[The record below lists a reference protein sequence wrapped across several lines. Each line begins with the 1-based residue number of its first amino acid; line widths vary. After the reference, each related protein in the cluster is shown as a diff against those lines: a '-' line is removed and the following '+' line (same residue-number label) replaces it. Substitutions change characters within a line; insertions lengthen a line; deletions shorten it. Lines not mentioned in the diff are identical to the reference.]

1 MGQEFV
7 KKTTLF
13 SVVGTGPISSITQSA
28 DIAKT
33 TFLSF
38 LLIFFLFVAGRGFAY
53 VR

>member
-13 SVVGTGPISSITQSA
+13 SVVGTGPISSITQPA
-28 DIAKT
+28 DIA